1 MGSQT
6 QRKIAHQW
14 KTNITQ
20 FLGAKKLNYI
30 KKAPFYLGG
39 VS

>member
-6 QRKIAHQW
+6 QRKIAHQG
-14 KTNITQ
+14 KTNITK

-30 KKAPFYLGG
+30 KKAPFYL
-39 VS
+39 VV